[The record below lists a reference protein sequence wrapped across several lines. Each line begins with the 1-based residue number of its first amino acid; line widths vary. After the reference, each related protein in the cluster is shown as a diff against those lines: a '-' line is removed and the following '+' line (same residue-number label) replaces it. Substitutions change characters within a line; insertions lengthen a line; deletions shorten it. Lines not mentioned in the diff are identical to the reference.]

1 MNRREDGEMARLSNY
16 TASRLAILDL
26 IAEAQA
32 RHSRPPTVRR
42 LATELH
48 IGVAT
53 MHSYLRQLAEEGLV
67 EWTPNMHRSLRLTP
81 QGSLRVSSQETP
93 SA

>member
-1 MNRREDGEMARLSNY
+1 MSRRSNY
-16 TASRLAILDL
+16 KTSRTEILAL
-26 IAEAQA
+26 IADAQA
-32 RHSRPPTVRR
+32 RHSQPPTVRL
-42 LATELH
+42 LATQLD

-67 EWTPNMHRSLRLTP
+67 EWTPNKHRSLRLTP
-81 QGSLRVSSQETP
+81 QAFQHVPCPGAP